1 MTISQST
8 FNDIFAVVEKV
19 IEQAPDYL
27 ALDPIADLKAKPTVR
42 IRYTRKPKL
51 NATSAFMTIRKSDKN
66 WIGLLLGDLCHF
78 VTGAQADIG
87 IMHSSASAK
96 STVKKR
102 AQTWGEFVEELYRDK
117 INDRND
123 ISEAQAKQ
131 LVKLIELLSSKG
143 MKLKGC
149 GTLEFVDETGEVLA

>member
-1 MTISQST
+1 MTISQNT
-8 FNDIFAVVEKV
+8 FSDIFAVVEKV

-51 NATSAFMTIRKSDKN
+51 NATSAFMTVRKSDKN

-78 VTGAQADIG
+78 VTGAQADIAV
-87 IMHSSASAK
+87 MHGSASAK
-96 STVKKR
+96 SSMKAR
-102 AQTWGEFVEELYRDK
+102 AQTWHEFVTELHADK
-117 INDRND
+117 IINRND

-131 LVKLIELLSSKG
+131 MVKLLELLSANG
-143 MKLKGC
+143 FKLKGC
-149 GTLEFVDETGEVLA
+149 GRLEFVDENGETL

>member
-1 MTISQST
+1 MTIPQST
-8 FNDIFAVVEKV
+8 FNDVFAVVERA

-27 ALDPIADLKAKPTVR
+27 ALDPIADLKAKSTVR
-42 IRYTRKPKL
+42 ISYTRKPKL
-51 NATSAFMTIRKSDKN
+51 NATSAFMTLRKSDKN

-78 VTGAQADIG
+78 VTGAQADIA
-87 IMHSSASAK
+87 IMHSSASAQ

-102 AQTWGEFVEELYRDK
+102 GQTWSEFVAELYRDK

-131 LVKLIELLSSKG
+131 LVKLIAMLSANG

-149 GTLEFVDETGEVLA
+149 GTLSFVDEAGQVLA

>member
-78 VTGAQADIG
+78 VTGAQADIA

-102 AQTWGEFVEELYRDK
+102 AQTWGEFVEELRTDK
-117 INDRND
+117 IINRND

-131 LVKLIELLSSKG
+131 LVKLIQLLSANG

-149 GTLEFVDETGEVLA
+149 GTLSFVDEEGNTL